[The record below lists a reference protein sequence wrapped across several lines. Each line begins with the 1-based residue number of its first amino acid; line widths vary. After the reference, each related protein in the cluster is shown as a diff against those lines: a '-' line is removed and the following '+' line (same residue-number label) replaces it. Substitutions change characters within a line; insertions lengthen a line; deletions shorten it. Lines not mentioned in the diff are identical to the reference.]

1 MTTPAPDPAATGD
14 RVGFG
19 QRLRAH
25 RLVVGVLLLPVLIG
39 SLVVWSLADR
49 AEQTTQVPA
58 AVVNLDKPVL
68 EKGKPPVAAGR
79 LLAAGLTSPR
89 DETAPTFGWTL
100 TDADDARSGLA
111 DGSYYAVITIP
122 PGFSRTLSDTLTGKE
137 PRRATIGVT
146 STDET
151 SALVGEVSD
160 QVARVSADRLGERV
174 TTTYL
179 DQVFSR
185 TGDLADRLGEAADG
199 AERIA
204 SGTERLGSGAGELA
218 DGVDRLATGSDRL
231 ADGADR
237 LADGGTRLSQGTRR
251 LTDGTQRLAGG
262 ADRLADGL
270 GTLERRTDPL
280 PEQTDRLADGAR
292 DLSRGVVPYTK
303 LLRGWSD
310 ACADPLIVARAARL
324 CLLTERAVGV
334 QDRNAKKLAEGSRRL
349 AAGTRQLADGVP
361 ELTQALDRAAGGARS
376 LAGGADRLADGT
388 GRLADGAARLSSG
401 SQRLG
406 DGARRLSDG
415 AQQAASGADQLAEG
429 TGRLG
434 DGSTRLADGL
444 DRGAEAIPAYDAE
457 ESKDLADVI
466 AAPVAARVDD
476 GQTPDGA
483 TQLAPA
489 AIAFALWLGAFA
501 TYLVR
506 SALPDRLLGRASSA
520 TRLAGAGLRPG
531 LLIGG
536 VQAVLLYVALLAL
549 GADLGS
555 PPAVLAVMVVAA
567 LSFAAVHQAF
577 VALLGRRRGW
587 IAGIGFATVQAVSL
601 GGVIPLDTA
610 PQPLQALNGLLPMT
624 RAADGL
630 AATALDGPGSAV
642 LAVVVLLLWAGAA
655 FLLTTR
661 AAARAQ
667 QVDVADLTE
676 PDRRVPMS
684 S

>member
-1 MTTPAPDPAATGD
+1 VTSLTSPLA
-14 RVGFG
+14 RV
-19 QRLRAH
+19 RAH
-25 RLVVGVLLLPVLIG
+25 RLTIGVLLLPVLIG

-58 AVVNLDKPVL
+58 AVVNLDEPVL
-68 EKGKPPVAAGR
+68 EKGEPPVAAGR

-89 DETAPTFGWTL
+89 TEATPTFGWTL
-100 TDADDARSGLA
+100 TDTQDARSGLA

-122 PGFSRTLSDTLTGKE
+122 PGFSRTLSDTLKGKE
-137 PRRATIGVT
+137 PRQATIGVT

-185 TGDLADRLGEAADG
+185 TGDLAGKLGDAADG
-199 AERIA
+199 AERLA
-204 SGTERLGSGAGELA
+204 SGTERLGAGAGELA
-218 DGVDRLATGSDRL
+218 EGVGRLAG
-231 ADGADR
+231 GADR
-237 LADGGTRLSQGTRR
+237 LAGGADRLSEGGTRLSGGARR
-251 LTDGTQRLAGG
+251 LADGTQRLAGG
-262 ADRLADGL
+262 ADRLASGL

-280 PEQTDRLADGAR
+280 PAQTDRLADGAR
-292 DLSRGVVPYTK
+292 ELSDGVVPYTR

-310 ACADPLIVARAARL
+310 ACADPLIAARAARL
-324 CLLTERAVGV
+324 CLVTERAVGAG
-334 QDRNAKKLAEGSRRL
+334 DRNAERLAEGSRRL

-361 ELTQALDRAAGGARS
+361 ELTRALDRAASGGRRVASGADRLAAGTTDLAAGAERLASGSQRLAAGAGRLADGARRAS
-376 LAGGADRLADGT
+376 TGADRLADGT
-388 GRLADGAARLSSG
+388 GRL
-401 SQRLG
+401 
-406 DGARRLSDG
+406 
-415 AQQAASGADQLAEG
+415 
-429 TGRLG
+429 G
-434 DGSTRLADGL
+434 DGSTKLADGL
-444 DRGAEAIPAYDAE
+444 DRGAEAIPAYDAG

-466 AAPVAARVDD
+466 AAPVAARSD
-476 GQTPDGA
+476 GDGRTPDGA

-506 SALPDRLLGRASSA
+506 PALPDRLLGRASSA
-520 TRLAGAGLRPG
+520 SRLAAAGLSPG
-531 LLIGG
+531 LLVGAG
-536 VQAVLLYVALLAL
+536 QALLLYVVLRAL

-555 PPAVLAVMVVAA
+555 PPAVLGVMLVAA
-567 LSFAAVHQAF
+567 ASFAAIHQAF

-587 IAGIGFATVQAVSL
+587 IGAIGFATVQAVSL

-610 PQPLQALNGLLPMT
+610 PGPLQALNGLLPMT

-642 LAVVVLLLWAGAA
+642 LAVVVMLLWGGSA

-667 QVDVADLTE
+667 QVDLSDLGVNGRLSGT
-676 PDRRVPMS
+676 V
-684 S
+684 